1 MSAMTEQFRRAIRTT
16 AFNNAAATEL
26 LRKVAKYVAE
36 DWLASELEA
45 AAVQLE
51 IDADSLDVFAA
62 EIQEGRITRYP

>member
-1 MSAMTEQFRRAIRTT
+1 MTEQFRRAIRTT

-26 LRKVAKYVAE
+26 LRKVSRSVAQ

>member
-1 MSAMTEQFRRAIRTT
+1 MSAMTEQFRRTIRTT
-16 AFNNAAATEL
+16 AFNNAAAAEL
-26 LRKVAKYVAE
+26 LRKVSKYVAE

-62 EIQEGRITRYP
+62 EIQEGRITRCP